1 MNNSDEDEYSIVD
14 LLQKLAEDKLESKM
28 IELLSRNLSEEET
41 LRLLLKSL
49 KEEQL

>member
-1 MNNSDEDEYSIVD
+1 MTKNENEEYSIVT

-28 IELLSRNLSEEET
+28 IELLSKNLTEDEA
-41 LRLLLKSL
+41 LKQLLKAI